1 LEECLKRHSTELV
14 DVKLVVQLGPGSRI
28 LRADLWLIAM
38 NLVVQKFLVYIEE
51 AGVVWDGALSIVLNR
66 TKPSQVVQEVL
77 QRDSR
82 VALVIDEPLEAIE
95 LGDVLLGSFHAPSNN
110 LLIL

>member
-1 LEECLKRHSTELV
+1 
-14 DVKLVVQLGPGSRI
+14 
-28 LRADLWLIAM
+28 M
-38 NLVVQKFLVYIEE
+38 NLVVQKILVYIEE

-82 VALVIDEPLEAIE
+82 VALVIDEPLEAIK

-110 LLIL
+110 LLILEVIFEALRHVAS